1 MKLTQIV
8 NNTRRDPRIKELF
21 ITEKQVKTI
30 VRVFLEKCLD
40 AIKQDGEAKL
50 FNFMTLSLRKSKG
63 RRIRNPQ
70 TKEYMTIPDF
80 YRINIRPSKE
90 LKRIMKNY

>member
-21 ITEKQVKTI
+21 ITERQTRMVIK
-30 VRVFLEKCLD
+30 VFLEKCLD

-50 FNFMTLSLRKSKG
+50 FGFMTLSLKKSKG
-63 RRIRNPQ
+63 RRIRNPR
-70 TKEYMTIPDF
+70 TKKYMTIPDY
-80 YRINIRPSKE
+80 YRIKIRPSVE
-90 LKRIMKNY
+90 LKRIMKNF